1 MVGGGQ
7 AGKAQLFIAG
17 IGAQV
22 LRSLVQQVRVPLAH
36 GAVQETRL
44 TEPAAAHAAAQHL
57 DAGAIL
63 NGTHHRHNEVR
74 RGRKIVQILDDGLG
88 DHCRDA
94 RLVGG
99 DGLHPAVLVIV
110 HIIKGRDIDAG
121 DLRDAPQQFLFGN
134 AALFFRLLDLGA
146 DTGQLVLALTQLDD
160 VEEVRNGFRV
170 ARAGAARHDQR
181 PAFIAVL
188 GVEWDVRKVQHG
200 QNVGVGKLVL
210 QRKAHRIKSG
220 QRVLAF
226 HGVKGQIQPLHL
238 GLHIQPRH
246 ERALAPPVFVAVE
259 QLVQDL
265 FAEEGHTHLVGI
277 REAERKP
284 DIHLFLLFI
293 HAARL
298 AARIT
303 ARLLHP
309 AQRFLQFRI
318 KHQVPPLTEHYS

>member
-1 MVGGGQ
+1 M
-7 AGKAQLFIAG
+7 
-17 IGAQV
+17 
-22 LRSLVQQVRVPLAH
+22 
-36 GAVQETRL
+36 
-44 TEPAAAHAAAQHL
+44 
-57 DAGAIL
+57 
-63 NGTHHRHNEVR
+63 
-74 RGRKIVQILDDGLG
+74 
-88 DHCRDA
+88 
-94 RLVGG
+94 
-99 DGLHPAVLVIV
+99 
-110 HIIKGRDIDAG
+110 
-121 DLRDAPQQFLFGN
+121 
-134 AALFFRLLDLGA
+134 
-146 DTGQLVLALTQLDD
+146 
-160 VEEVRNGFRV
+160 
-170 ARAGAARHDQR
+170 
-181 PAFIAVL
+181 
-188 GVEWDVRKVQHG
+188 RKVQHG

-220 QRVLAF
+220 QRVLAL
-226 HGVKGQIQPLHL
+226 HGVKGQIQPLHF

-265 FAEEGHTHLVGI
+265 FAEEGHAHLVGI

-293 HAARL
+293 YAARL